1 VEVFS
6 QEGFKIL
13 FNKNW
18 TITNLAA
25 ETERIDRELLLF
37 EFHKLAKTAPRRAEN
52 GKKFFSDER
61 NGSVSTKQRIDDSAT
76 GNRKRFEEHLAMALW
91 NCKAN
96 WPCSRVEAFQLLD
109 YQFPLKSAH
118 DDKGIGKIDL
128 LGLTDSGRLIVVE
141 LKVPARSASNRGETP
156 VSALLQGVRYAAI
169 VQANLEFIDSEIKCR
184 FDKKVTNLQPVVQ
197 ILAPKE
203 WWKRWANLASSTRRK
218 AGAWERTFIWLA
230 RDVKERVGV
239 ETQCLA
245 LDVDEDDL
253 DLGADGRTPRLGGTP
268 SICPVLLDQSD
279 LFGPALGPV

>member
-1 VEVFS
+1 MEVFS

-52 GKKFFSDER
+52 GKKIFSDER

-109 YQFPLKSAH
+109 YQFPLKSALS
-118 DDKGIGKIDL
+118 DKGIGKIDL
-128 LGLTDSGRLIVVE
+128 LGLTDRGRTTIPKRIREALDLREGDVIAFNVE
-141 LKVPARSASNRGETP
+141 N
-156 VSALLQGVRYAAI
+156 
-169 VQANLEFIDSEIKCR
+169 ANLLVRKLIPEHDEILKGVGGSFC
-184 FDKKVTNLQPVVQ
+184 
-197 ILAPKE
+197 E
-203 WWKRWANLASSTRRK
+203 WVSPEDEQ
-218 AGAWERTFIWLA
+218 AW
-230 RDVKERVGV
+230 RD
-239 ETQCLA
+239 L
-245 LDVDEDDL
+245 
-253 DLGADGRTPRLGGTP
+253 
-268 SICPVLLDQSD
+268 
-279 LFGPALGPV
+279 